1 METPTKL
8 MVENTLVKDAK
19 QFNTDA
25 VLLCMSL
32 FTAFLH
38 STECYSLYNKPVM
51 GCSVTLLFG
60 HVHVYTSPSI
70 L

>member
-25 VLLCMSL
+25 VLSCMSL
-32 FTAFLH
+32 LTTFLH
-38 STECYSLYNKPVM
+38 STKCYSLYYKP
-51 GCSVTLLFG
+51 
-60 HVHVYTSPSI
+60 I
-70 L
+70 